1 MENYILKGNNNVIFK
16 ICAIEIITD
25 CLLLFSLILLLLL
38 LHKQWVII
46 NSKTKYIKYWMM
58 DNRW

>member
-38 LHKQWVII
+38 LHKQ
-46 NSKTKYIKYWMM
+46 
-58 DNRW
+58 